1 MYTLKVQ
8 PIGCADGLD
17 MGVKKRTEGMIPKFW
32 PKQSKGQ
39 SFHELRGDS
48 RRRRLKKGGD
58 QVQFWT
64 SSD

>member
-1 MYTLKVQ
+1 
-8 PIGCADGLD
+8 
-17 MGVKKRTEGMIPKFW
+17 MGVKKRTEEPGMIPKFW

-58 QVQFWT
+58 QVQVWA